1 MDPEISLM
9 RHRLQRRYV
18 LAVLLPFAGA
28 LMGWAVGRRGSR
40 PLWTPPNPQVL
51 SAPTRPE
58 VAVWTGGPSPVSDS
72 RGSVAIRA
80 SGDPFDEGAPGRS
93 VGSADPWMGFDS
105 LRLGAIWCQP
115 GDPLAVIGG
124 RVVRPGD
131 VLGGF
136 QLAYCGVDAVWITGP
151 EGSRRLGLQPR
162 PDPKPV
168 KPRS

>member
-1 MDPEISLM
+1 M
-9 RHRLQRRYV
+9 RNRLQRWYG
-18 LAVLLPFAGA
+18 LAVLLPLTGA
-28 LMGWAVGRRGSR
+28 LMGWAVGRLGSR
-40 PLWTPPNPQVL
+40 PLWNPPDPQVL
-51 SAPTRPE
+51 PVPTRTDVPG
-58 VAVWTGGPSPVSDS
+58 WTGGPSPMSDS

-80 SGDPFDEGAPGRS
+80 SGDPFDEGAPGRL

-136 QLAYCGVDAVWITGP
+136 HLAHCGVDAVWITGP

-162 PDPKPV
+162 PDPKSV